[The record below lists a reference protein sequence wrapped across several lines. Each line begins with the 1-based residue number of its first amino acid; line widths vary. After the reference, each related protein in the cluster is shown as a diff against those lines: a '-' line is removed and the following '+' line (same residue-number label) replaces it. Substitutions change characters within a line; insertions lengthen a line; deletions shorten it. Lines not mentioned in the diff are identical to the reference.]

1 MLNVCRHRVRN
12 VTVVLGRRFG
22 RVTAAVTY
30 MYSSKNGIKIVHAG
44 ELDLNTQQTPGNT
57 RAAAVTHSD
66 RVKGR
71 VRMHGAIDWN
81 NLHSGLMQPNRFVS
95 TITFGGAS
103 HMST

>member
-30 MYSSKNGIKIVHAG
+30 MYSSKSGIKIVHAG
-44 ELDLNTQQTPGNT
+44 ELDLNTQQTPGMT
-57 RAAAVTHSD
+57 RAAAITHSD

-81 NLHSGLMQPNRFVS
+81 NLHSGLIATQSLRLDHNFWW
-95 TITFGGAS
+95 AL